1 MPDHPRRHRH
11 RKDPIAVAD
20 ALKRFRRKAGGSGAP
35 SGAAGA
41 AAVAWPSV
49 VGEAAARQSVPV
61 RCTRAGVLTVA
72 CADAAWAHELS
83 ARREEITARLKA
95 ALPDAGIA
103 GLRFAVADHALPA
116 AAGRP
121 RAGPRS
127 PPPEPRAARRGRGRG
142 RGRGGPRAA
151 RPGAPG
157 GRRVGGPQFPP
168 AGHVKYLQIGEKTA
182 VSRGARC

>member
-116 AAGRP
+116 APDAPAPAPAPPRPNPAQRAAGEAAAEGVEDPVLRDLVRRAAAASAARNSRP
-121 RAGPRS
+121 RD
-127 PPPEPRAARRGRGRG
+127 
-142 RGRGGPRAA
+142 
-151 RPGAPG
+151 
-157 GRRVGGPQFPP
+157 
-168 AGHVKYLQIGEKTA
+168 T
-182 VSRGARC
+182 